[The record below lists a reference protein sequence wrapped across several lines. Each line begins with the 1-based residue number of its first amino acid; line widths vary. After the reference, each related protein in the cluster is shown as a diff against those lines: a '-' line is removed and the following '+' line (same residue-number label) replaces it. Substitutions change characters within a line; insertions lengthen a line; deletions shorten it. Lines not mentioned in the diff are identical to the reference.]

1 MTRCVIDK
9 LNVTDNAKS
18 NIKVVKEKFVIYNNK
33 TNKIEIDSA
42 KMPVTNGTYAIWFNV
57 LGIVSVDN
65 GNIGV

>member
-18 NIKVVKEKFVIYNNK
+18 NVKVVKEKFVIYNNK

-42 KMPVTNGTYAIWFNV
+42 KMAVTNGTYAIWFNV

-65 GNIGV
+65 GNTGV